1 MIKKFCTFCCEDTE
15 YEINEFNCWECKNC
29 QPIELS
35 DIESDDDEIKDPTYK
50 P

>member
-15 YEINEFNCWECKNC
+15 HEIKEFNCWECTNC

-35 DIESDDDEIKDPTYK
+35 DIESDDDEINYPTYK